1 MTIVCNSVVYDR
13 LRKQIISGPEL
24 LAANGYPHKL
34 AVAHE
39 LSNNHYTELAGN
51 MFNAFAIGAIFSS
64 IFAVAPLL
72 DTEDDVESSQPDMS
86 GSGEEGCFEESGEEE
101 SSLGCSVSGE
111 EEDA

>member
-24 LAANGYPHKL
+24 LAANGYPYKL

-39 LSNNHYTELAGN
+39 TSNNHYTELAGN

-64 IFAVAPLL
+64 IFAVAPLVE
-72 DTEDDVESSQPDMS
+72 TEDDVESSQPAMGS
-86 GSGEEGCFEESGEEE
+86 SGEEGYFEEAEEEE
-101 SSLGCSVSGE
+101 SRLGSSVSGE
-111 EEDA
+111 EGSI